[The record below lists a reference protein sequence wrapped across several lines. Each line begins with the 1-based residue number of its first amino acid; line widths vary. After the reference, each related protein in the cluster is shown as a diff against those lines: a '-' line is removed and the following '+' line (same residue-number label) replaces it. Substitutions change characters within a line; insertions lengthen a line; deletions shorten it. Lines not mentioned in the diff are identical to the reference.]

1 MSYDVWVVSDEDE
14 DEDEDVSCEL
24 WVVTYGL

>member
-1 MSYDVWVVSDEDE
+1 MLI

-24 WVVTYGL
+24 QKKAMEESDLVL